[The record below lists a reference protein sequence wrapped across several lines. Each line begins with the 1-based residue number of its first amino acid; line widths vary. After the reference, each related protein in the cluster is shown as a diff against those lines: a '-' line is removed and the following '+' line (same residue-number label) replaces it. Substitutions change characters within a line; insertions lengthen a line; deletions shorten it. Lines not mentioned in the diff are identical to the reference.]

1 MGAGGCDDGLSGSM
15 VGVDGG
21 RGRKGLCGGERDDER
36 GGGGVVFGWEDGGR
50 GTVPSAAA
58 LAARRCLYSRQHP
71 GQRHSMS
78 TSPSAARSR
87 DKRQPE

>member
-21 RGRKGLCGGERDDER
+21 RGRNGSCGERDDER

-50 GTVPSAAA
+50 GTVGVLLGYKNP
-58 LAARRCLYSRQHP
+58 LLQWHRHP
-71 GQRHSMS
+71 IR
-78 TSPSAARSR
+78 
-87 DKRQPE
+87 